1 MDDIKTREM
10 TINDYECVIELWT
23 KIEGIGLSEADSKEN
38 ISKYLNRNQGLSF
51 VAEKNNKIL
60 GAVLCGHDGR
70 RGFIHHLA
78 ICKEYRMNGLGKSL
92 IVECKHKLRQEG
104 INKCHLFVFKDN
116 ENGSKFWS
124 EIGWQK
130 RDDLNIMSQTI

>member
-1 MDDIKTREM
+1 MDDIRIREM
-10 TINDYECVIELWT
+10 TINDYDYVVELWN

-38 ISKYLNRNQGLSF
+38 ISKYLDRNNGLSF
-51 VAEKNNKIL
+51 VAEKDNKIL

-78 ICKEYRMNGLGKSL
+78 VYKEYRMNGLGKSL
-92 IVECKHKLRQEG
+92 IMGCENKLRQEG